1 MLSLFFWQFFPFN
14 VSTLLYQE
22 HNKDCCFCI
31 TWNATLINRPFPSLP
46 GLWQKQKQK
55 LESNN
60 INKNKQTKKQTT
72 KTRRVVSSILTWRS
86 EKKFF
91 SQLSSVWILFLETK
105 EKWNSGAT
113 KSLTKRFWEI
123 VNSYSATE
131 KEEVLPLSHF
141 EKGTILV
148 DAIHPPPKPPHPPA
162 TFLQGWKSSFTR
174 ASMTFRRSQIK
185 ERINKYF

>member
-1 MLSLFFWQFFPFN
+1 MQLIVCTAVVSSCFFVYSFVYLFIYYSLYISSLCVFVCICLFITTLISSYFSAWPSHSARLAFAISEWLCSLFFSQLFPFN
-14 VSTLLYQE
+14 VFTLLYQE

-46 GLWQKQKQK
+46 SLWQKQKQK

-91 SQLSSVWILFLETK
+91 SQLSSVWILFL
-105 EKWNSGAT
+105 
-113 KSLTKRFWEI
+113 
-123 VNSYSATE
+123 
-131 KEEVLPLSHF
+131 
-141 EKGTILV
+141 
-148 DAIHPPPKPPHPPA
+148 
-162 TFLQGWKSSFTR
+162 
-174 ASMTFRRSQIK
+174 
-185 ERINKYF
+185 